1 MAELFQTIVI
11 QKNTDSNANDS
22 KSETTSSKNETEDP
36 IEFDEKDPVYPEIY
50 VQDERLFDM
59 TLKGR
64 AFAFPAI

>member
-1 MAELFQTIVI
+1 MKQ
-11 QKNTDSNANDS
+11 
-22 KSETTSSKNETEDP
+22 EDP

-64 AFAFPAI
+64 AFAFPAKV